1 MNHYD
6 IFPRVFPENRTVR
19 ITIRP
24 LGRHKAFQS
33 GKTYTIRVIPM
44 LYRDKIAPD
53 WEHDFVKIPVV
64 PDDKGFLCFEHSF
77 PEEQEHLLELFNDEH
92 NFNDEHKIETF
103 QVYSLH
109 HDLACRYPFL
119 GDLHVH
125 SCYSDGV
132 EAPEIVAA
140 DYRKRGYDFV
150 ALTDHHNYAGSL
162 AAIRAYRNTQID
174 LNIVP
179 GEEVHF
185 PDNEV
190 HIVNFGGLRSVN
202 ALVRDCVDYVS
213 RKGTDT
219 VNASPEEWCITPG
232 QPIPKTMEDDEFRS
246 LIKGLVKK
254 AGFND
259 ERDAYCYCACEWLC
273 DRIREADGL
282 CIFAHP
288 YWRCS
293 TYHVDEN
300 MTRLLLDSGMFDAF
314 ELFGGE
320 RYLEQ
325 NEFQLFAYQEAR
337 ARGKKIPVVG
347 SSDVHG
353 VYNNINSDV
362 AATIVFADKNE
373 RSSLITAVRQGYS
386 AAVDGISKEI
396 RLGGE
401 LRFVRYARYLLETYF
416 PELSALC
423 FEEGRL
429 MKAYVCGTEP
439 DALDKLNALHGRT
452 DALRRKLFLIEN

>member
-6 IFPRVFPENRTVR
+6 LYPRVFPENRDVR
-19 ITIRP
+19 LTIRP
-24 LGRHKAFQS
+24 LGRHKEFQP
-33 GKTYTIRVIPM
+33 GKSYTVRIIPM
-44 LYRDKIAPD
+44 LYRDKVAPD
-53 WEHDFVKIPVV
+53 WEHDFEKISVV
-64 PDDKGFLCFEHSF
+64 PDKNGNICFNSTF
-77 PEEQEHLLELFNDEH
+77 PEEQEHLLELFDGER
-92 NFNDEHKIETF
+92 KIETF

-109 HDLACRYPFL
+109 NDLACRYPYL

-132 EAPEIVAA
+132 EAPEIVVA

-150 ALTDHHNYAGSL
+150 TLTDHQNYAGSL
-162 AAIRAYRNTQID
+162 AAIKAYRDAKID
-174 LNIVP
+174 INIVP

-202 ALVRDCVDYVS
+202 ALVRDNVKQVN
-213 RKGTDT
+213 RKGIDT
-219 VNASPEEWCITPG
+219 TKASPEEWCITPG
-232 QPIPKTMEDDEFRS
+232 QPVPVTMEDDDFRN
-246 LIKGLVKK
+246 LINGLVKK
-254 AGFND
+254 AGFKD
-259 ERDAYCYCACEWLC
+259 GRDAFCFCACKWLC
-273 DRIREADGL
+273 ERIHEADGL

-337 ARGKKIPVVG
+337 ARGTKIPVVG

-353 VYNNINSDV
+353 VYNNVNADV
-362 AATIVFADKNE
+362 AATIVFAEKNE
-373 RSSLITAVRQGYS
+373 RSSIINAVRSGYS
-386 AAVDGISKEI
+386 AAVDRISKET

-416 PELSALC
+416 PELESLC
-423 FEEGRL
+423 YEEGRL
-429 MKAYVCGTEP
+429 MKSYICKTES
-439 DALDKLNALHGRT
+439 DALEKLNALHGRT
-452 DALRRKLFLIEN
+452 DALRKKIFLLSDSKG